1 MPPRG
6 TLIFV
11 PTYNESKNAP
21 RLCAE
26 VDNLGLDSD
35 ILFVDDNS
43 PDGTG
48 AVLESLKAQY
58 PRLIV
63 HHRTGKL
70 GIGSAHAEAIRWAYD
85 QGYTVLLTMD
95 GDFSHSPADIPAMLK
110 AAEDS
115 DVVVGSRWLSEN
127 SLPGWNLYRKFMTTL
142 GHFLTKY
149 VLGVPQDA
157 SGAFRVYRLD
167 RVAYDAFARVRSRGY
182 SFFFESL
189 FILHRNGYRIAQ
201 VPIVIPARTYGHSKM
216 QIRDIWNSGLF
227 IFQLR
232 LKYQLNREQFLFRP
246 LKH

>member
-1 MPPRG
+1 MPSRG
-6 TLIFV
+6 NLIFV
-11 PTYNESKNAP
+11 PTYNESKNAE
-21 RLCAE
+21 RLCA
-26 VDNLGLDSD
+26 DIHNLGLDSD

-48 AVLESLKAQY
+48 AVLESLKVQY

-63 HHRTGKL
+63 HHRAGKL

-85 QGYTVLLTMD
+85 QGYTLMLTMD
-95 GDFSHSPADIPAMLK
+95 GDFSHSPTDIPAMLK
-110 AAEDS
+110 ASENS

-167 RVAYDAFARVRSRGY
+167 RLAREAFTLVESRGY

-189 FILHRNGYRIAQ
+189 FILHRNGYRIFQ
-201 VPIVIPARTYGHSKM
+201 VPIVLPARTYGQSKM
-216 QIRDIWNSGLF
+216 QIKDIWNGGLF

-232 LKYQLNREQFLFRP
+232 LRYQLNRAQFLLNP
-246 LKH
+246 LKQ